1 LSGLACGQ
9 APGGAL
15 SKYRREASC
24 KWRRFALGVCSAFL
38 QEPVGRLCQGKT
50 ERFVPTGEVRT
61 VAGGGKAHVGGHKDC
76 EDSKTTAMDGIGTDA
91 RFNYPW
97 GIEFDSEE
105 NVLYVADCVSI

>member
-1 LSGLACGQ
+1 MRI
-9 APGGAL
+9 PK
-15 SKYRREASC
+15 SK
-24 KWRRFALGVCSAFL
+24 RFPLNFFS
-38 QEPVGRLCQGKT
+38 T
-50 ERFVPTGEVRT
+50 ERFPFVSPVPTGVVRT

-76 EDSKTTAMDGIGTDA
+76 VDSKTTAMDGIGTNA